1 MDGDHVKTNKKEAKS
16 LKRHIFDVGNVL
28 PTLWVRLPFQV
39 DNGGNWIILGGG
51 SYLLWTV
58 RVLFCILY
66 LTVQILNQS

>member
-16 LKRHIFDVGNVL
+16 LKRHIPNASDVL
-28 PTLWVRLPFQV
+28 PTLWIRLPFQV

-66 LTVQILNQS
+66 LAVQILKQI